1 MVDVLCDGSHAK
13 YFSKEDVRTKL
24 APGAIDKHHES
35 IDPQIKG
42 LVLVSGRDF
51 RSHHAGWESFMHS
64 VSSFAGR
71 LS

>member
-42 LVLVSGRDF
+42 LVPRLLLVSGRDF
-51 RSHHAGWESFMHS
+51 RSHHAG
-64 VSSFAGR
+64 
-71 LS
+71 